1 MLTFL
6 FILPLL
12 LHQREKYVLLAP
24 LLLHQREKYTLLAPT
39 KNEIWMISSYCF
51 IAEIFSSDLSIYI
64 LKIMYS
70 NRQRVRK
77 KFNVYYN
84 DTN

>member
-39 KNEIWMISSYCF
+39 KNEI
-51 IAEIFSSDLSIYI
+51 
-64 LKIMYS
+64 
-70 NRQRVRK
+70 
-77 KFNVYYN
+77 
-84 DTN
+84 